1 MHALRRHQ
9 VATFTKEFTQEFKIV
24 IAETTVSAFMQN
36 QVASDANEPM
46 HEKLFMKKD
55 IQRTRQ
61 WNLPWLNMVK
71 KKSTYSAV
79 GHVKRNIVDITSFQN
94 TTIIT

>member
-9 VATFTKEFTQEFKIV
+9 VATFTKEFTREFKIV
-24 IAETTVSAFMQN
+24 IAETAVSAFMQN

-71 KKSTYSAV
+71 EV
-79 GHVKRNIVDITSFQN
+79 NIFSCWTCQEE
-94 TTIIT
+94 

>member
-9 VATFTKEFTQEFKIV
+9 VATFTKEFTREFKIV
-24 IAETTVSAFMQN
+24 IAETTVSVIMQN

-46 HEKLFMKKD
+46 QEKLFMKED

-61 WNLPWLNMVK
+61 WNLPWLNAAK

-79 GHVKRNIVDITSFQN
+79 GHVRRSKVDITSFQN

>member
-9 VATFTKEFTQEFKIV
+9 VATFTKEFTREFKIV

-71 KKSTYSAV
+71 KSQHIQLLDMSRGIRQILPPFKTL
-79 GHVKRNIVDITSFQN
+79 R
-94 TTIIT
+94 

>member
-9 VATFTKEFTQEFKIV
+9 VATFTKEFTREFKIV
-24 IAETTVSAFMQN
+24 IAETTVSVIMQN

-46 HEKLFMKKD
+46 QEKLFMKED

-61 WNLPWLNMVK
+61 WNLPWLNAAK

-79 GHVKRNIVDITSFQN
+79 GHVRRSKVDMNSFQN